1 MRTIQPEV
9 EKHPFTLVLAEDEA
23 IIEGLLSKKEPQERY
38 RLNYS
43 WFDHFSKEV
52 PKMGTSFS
60 RFELKKS
67 TTNIEH
73 NSFGGAVNELIED
86 IVSIPQPVLV
96 ARGPFMSWIAQFYL
110 QKDLPLSGLVM
121 IDPLTFDQDDVC
133 TNYQDRLELY
143 FPEERSMPDEF
154 ELLDEYLWTH
164 DEEAFAM
171 KIKQGVCPMLVATTQ
186 TDELWRDHANITAQ
200 RYTSCTADKVPVVDL
215 DALDVDNCVRKICDW
230 VDSNGATVSM
240 PEFEPELQYATEEE
254 KGDEDH
260 VTQDLKYDPENGVDW
275 ETIKDYEEFRKHWKD

>member
-1 MRTIQPEV
+1 
-9 EKHPFTLVLAEDEA
+9 
-23 IIEGLLSKKEPQERY
+23 
-38 RLNYS
+38 
-43 WFDHFSKEV
+43 
-52 PKMGTSFS
+52 
-60 RFELKKS
+60 
-67 TTNIEH
+67 
-73 NSFGGAVNELIED
+73 
-86 IVSIPQPVLV
+86 
-96 ARGPFMSWIAQFYL
+96 MSWIAQFYL

-260 VTQDLKYDPENGVDW
+260 VTEDLKYDPENGVDW